1 MLVKMRQNADNQ
13 EQLHARSEAAD
24 RLPGLT
30 WDASYEIIR
39 ALQQHYPAQRAENAG
54 LAQLKALII
63 ALPNFEDDPDLAHDA
78 LLREILRE
86 WYEEEDL

>member
-13 EQLHARSEAAD
+13 LHDQIEMTD
-24 RLPGLT
+24 RLPGLM

-39 ALQQHYPAQRAENAG
+39 ALQRHYPAQRAENVG

-63 ALPNFEDDPDLAHDA
+63 ALPNFEDDPGLAHDG
-78 LLREILRE
+78 LLRELLRE
-86 WYEEEDL
+86 WYEEEDFLV